1 MVSAV
6 SDLIAL
12 FDSYAGSEGFAQ
24 GAAFVVV
31 MMLLGSLIDVPY
43 SIMNLMW
50 QRKISHECNL
60 RCEGQLNIPCC
71 YKACPAHGNCSHY
84 QARTWW
90 VSFKS
95 VFQRKKDGAT

>member
-24 GAAFVVV
+24 GAAFVIV

-43 SIMNLMW
+43 AIMNLMW
-50 QRKISHECNL
+50 QRKTSHNCKL
-60 RCEGQLNIPCC
+60 RLFGVLKDPCHV
-71 YKACPAHGNCSHY
+71 KGCPAHGTCPY
-84 QARTWW
+84 YKPRERWTF
-90 VSFKS
+90 FKTL
-95 VFQRKKDGAT
+95 FKR